1 MSGRAKSEESE
12 RDDGPQ
18 DHDVQ
23 DGVETN
29 VGTEESGSD
38 GEEEEGKEEE
48 DEQASVRLEAPAE
61 LELPGSISLT
71 ASFAALGRGAV
82 FGEVQR
88 GARMAQET
96 GLSSDESGDDNNED
110 EDQMSLEALQACS
123 FMVSAID
130 TSKGTTAS
138 ASPLK
143 SKGLKA
149 REKVDAVNAAGAIGA
164 GGTPAKKAGGLSLHA
179 ATTSL
184 KSSLPAAPLVSLA
197 GLKARRNA
205 DVERL
210 MCRALP
216 TPAENAPVL
225 HPGTRAARVPDDVR
239 TRGDKWFGMKASPM
253 TQDAKYT
260 LELLA
265 NRHAIDPKR
274 HYRKEA
280 KQPKGSDRI
289 FQIGTVVAG
298 AGEFFARTNKVRM
311 PLNL

>member
-88 GARMAQET
+88 GARMPQET
-96 GLSSDESGDDNNED
+96 GSSSDESGDDNNED

-130 TSKGTTAS
+130 TSTGTTAS

-143 SKGLKA
+143 
-149 REKVDAVNAAGAIGA
+149 
-164 GGTPAKKAGGLSLHA
+164 
-179 ATTSL
+179 
-184 KSSLPAAPLVSLA
+184 
-197 GLKARRNA
+197 
-205 DVERL
+205 
-210 MCRALP
+210 
-216 TPAENAPVL
+216 
-225 HPGTRAARVPDDVR
+225 
-239 TRGDKWFGMKASPM
+239 
-253 TQDAKYT
+253 
-260 LELLA
+260 
-265 NRHAIDPKR
+265 
-274 HYRKEA
+274 
-280 KQPKGSDRI
+280 
-289 FQIGTVVAG
+289 
-298 AGEFFARTNKVRM
+298 
-311 PLNL
+311 